1 MDKLIITPDTKILEM
16 ITEYPELEDKLIE
29 AAPVFSKLKNP
40 VLRKTVAR
48 VTTIRQA
55 AVVGGL
61 NLSDLIVLLRKAVN
75 QDTGGVAAEKQ
86 ASSNRPDWIDK
97 FKCAVEYDAIL
108 DIDRGVHPLG
118 KVVSESASLA
128 DDEFYLLITNFIPK
142 PLIDTLAAKG
152 FEVFNERLDDSRFG
166 TYIKKL

>member
-16 ITEYPELEDKLIE
+16 ITEYPALEDKLIE

-75 QDTGGVAAEKQ
+75 QDTSGIASEKLSAA
-86 ASSNRPDWIDK
+86 NRPGWIGTL
-97 FKCAVEYDAIL
+97 KCAVEYDAIL

-118 KVVSESASLA
+118 KVVSETASLA
-128 DDEFYLLITNFIPK
+128 NDEYYLLITNFIPK

-152 FEVFNERLDDSRFG
+152 FEVYNEPLDGSRFG

>member
-61 NLSDLIVLLRKAVN
+61 NLSDLIVKLRKAVN
-75 QDTGGVAAEKQ
+75 QGTEGIAEADN
-86 ASSNRPDWIDK
+86 ASQLRPEWIGRL
-97 FKCAVEYDAIL
+97 KCAVEYDAIL
-108 DIDRGVHPLG
+108 DIDRGIHPLG
-118 KVVSESASLA
+118 KVVSETASMHP
-128 DDEFYLLITNFIPK
+128 DEYYLLITNFVPK

-152 FEVFNERLDDSRFG
+152 FEVFNEKLDSSRFG